1 MIEII
6 YRGGSSLIVSNSNSK
21 LVINPN
27 RQFVGLDNLDVN
39 GLVQVAT
46 ESNLML
52 ESKDSVLNIDQP
64 GEYEVLDFSVKGFE
78 IKSRIDAEGTNSTS
92 YLIRSEGFKIAMV
105 ANVDEDSFDQMSEE
119 LALVDV
125 LILPVGGGGYT
136 LDFKM
141 ASKLVK
147 LIEPKVV
154 VPIHYAES
162 KLKYEVPQDDLG
174 LFEKEVSLPVQA
186 VDSLKLRRVADLP
199 EELSLYKLKLV
210 I

>member
-6 YRGGSSLIVSNSNSK
+6 YRGGSSLVISNSSSK
-21 LVINPN
+21 LIINPN
-27 RQFVGLDNLDVN
+27 RQLVGLDNLDVN

-78 IKSRIDAEGTNSTS
+78 MKSRIDAEGTNSTS

-162 KLKYEVPQDDLG
+162 KLKYEVPQDDLE

-186 VDSLKLRRVADLP
+186 ADSLKLRRAADLP

>member
-6 YRGGSSLIVSNSNSK
+6 YRGGSSLIVSNSSSK
-21 LVINPN
+21 LIINPN
-27 RQFVGLDNLDVN
+27 RQLVGLDNLDVN

-78 IKSRIDAEGTNSTS
+78 MKSRIDAEGTNSTS

-162 KLKYEVPQDDLG
+162 KLKYEVPQDDLE
-174 LFEKEVSLPVQA
+174 LFEKEVSLPTQT
-186 VDSLKLRRVADLP
+186 VDSLKLRRLADLP
-199 EELSLYKLKLV
+199 EELSLCKLKLV
-210 I
+210 V